1 MKKVLLVA
9 VNAKY
14 IHSCPAVY
22 SLRAAALRG
31 KSADEA
37 AIISADVLRIAEFT
51 INDRYQDILSGI
63 LAYHADVI
71 GFSCYIW
78 NTQIMR
84 DLIADLRTVLTNQVI
99 LFAGGPEASYDPQ
112 TFLMHCDFVMRWEGE
127 RPFSLL
133 MEEILRDRD
142 ILSEVVPWL
151 PGAAWINNGE
161 MVQNPAIP
169 ETSAE
174 FDSFPFLYDE
184 LESFD
189 NRIIYYE
196 SSRGCPFRCTY
207 CLSSIDK
214 TVRFRSMGTVKRE
227 LQFFIDHK
235 VPQVKFVD
243 RTFNCDRKRAMEIWQ
258 YIADHDNGVT
268 NFHFEI
274 GADLLGE
281 EEIAVLR
288 GLRPALIQLEIG
300 IQSTNPKTVEAIQ
313 RTMDIDRLRRNVLA
327 LREAGNINLHVDL
340 IAGLPYEDLDSF
352 ARSFNDVYAL
362 HADQLQLGFLKV
374 LKGTVMEQRA
384 EEYGIRYSVRPP
396 YEVLSTKW
404 ISYEELDRL
413 RRVCDV
419 LEMYNNSQQFTRTLR
434 FLEENG
440 GMTDGAFAFFDRLAD
455 FFAQNGHDKKKPSA
469 AARYEVLDTFVC
481 GMELPGES
489 MRVFREYLRFDQ
501 MLHFHRSRRM
511 TGEDTFDFGLGSIR
525 IRFDYTTENPV
536 SHEAGYFSGILPGKR
551 KFHLGYAKEAF
562 QNKT

>member
-14 IHSCPAVY
+14 IHSCPAIY
-22 SLRAAALRG
+22 SLRASSGHAE
-31 KSADEA
+31 S
-37 AIISADVLRIAEFT
+37 VQIAEFT
-51 INDRYQDILSGI
+51 INDRYQDILAGT
-63 LAYHADVI
+63 LAYHADII

-78 NTQIMR
+78 NTQIVT
-84 DLIADLRTVLTNQVI
+84 DLIADIRALLGDTVI
-99 LFAGGPEASYDPQ
+99 LYAGGPEASYGPE
-112 TFLMHCDFVMRWEGE
+112 TFLGSCDFVMCGEGE
-127 RPFSLL
+127 KPFALL
-133 MEEILRDRD
+133 MEAVSREAETAQTRKDDPEMQEIREFIRT
-142 ILSEVVPWL
+142 L
-151 PGAAWINNGE
+151 PGCVWKDGGRI
-161 MVQNPAIP
+161 VYNPITP
-169 ETSAE
+169 EAGSDMNE
-174 FDSFPFLYDE
+174 IPFLYTD
-184 LESFD
+184 LGYFD

-196 SSRGCPFRCTY
+196 SSRGCPFRCIY

-214 TVRFRSMGTVKRE
+214 TVRFRNMETVKRE

-258 YIADHDNGVT
+258 YIADHDNKVT

-281 EEIAVLR
+281 EEIALLA

-313 RTMDIDRLRRNVLA
+313 RTMDFGRLRKNVLA

-340 IAGLPYEDLDSF
+340 IAGLPYEGLISF
-352 ARSFNDVYAL
+352 AKSFNDVYAL

-396 YEVLSTKW
+396 YEVLATKW

-419 LEMYNNSQQFTRTLR
+419 LEMYYNSQQFIRTLR

-440 GMTDGAFAFFDRLAD
+440 GMADGAFAFFDRMAD
-455 FFAQNGHDKKKPSA
+455 FFAETGYNKKRPSA
-469 AARYEVLDTFVC
+469 AARYEVLDTFVSGLC
-481 GMELPGES
+481 LPQEQ
-489 MRVFREYLRFDQ
+489 MKIFREYLRFDWL
-501 MLHFHRSRRM
+501 LHFHRSRGMAR
-511 TGEDTFDFGLGSIR
+511 EETFDFGEGSRR
-525 IRFDYTTENPV
+525 IRFDYTMENPV
-536 SHEAGYFSGILPGKR
+536 THEAGYVIF
-551 KFHLGYAKEAF
+551 
-562 QNKT
+562 